1 MPEVVVIKVASL
13 DDPSWFRPM
22 ADIWMGSA
30 QPWEPTDRASRSA
43 RRIRR
48 ARAELH
54 PKYARTTSAAAAKPA
69 ASASSPAASA
79 YR

>member
-30 QPWEPTDRASRSA
+30 QPWEPTDPS
-43 RRIRR
+43 
-48 ARAELH
+48 L
-54 PKYARTTSAAAAKPA
+54 PKCPKNPPSK
-69 ASASSPAASA
+69 S
-79 YR
+79 